1 MVAQA
6 RRPGTRAGRFSADSI
21 MGVTFFA
28 DDAPEEFGKFD
39 RAFITMY
46 RLTAGDTWVRSLVR
60 MARRY
65 ARYRAWN
72 LSCRVCWCDV
82 CYERWCACVSCVGV
96 CERV

>member
-65 ARYRAWN
+65 ARYRAW
-72 LSCRVCWCDV
+72 SFG
-82 CYERWCACVSCVGV
+82 EI
-96 CERV
+96 